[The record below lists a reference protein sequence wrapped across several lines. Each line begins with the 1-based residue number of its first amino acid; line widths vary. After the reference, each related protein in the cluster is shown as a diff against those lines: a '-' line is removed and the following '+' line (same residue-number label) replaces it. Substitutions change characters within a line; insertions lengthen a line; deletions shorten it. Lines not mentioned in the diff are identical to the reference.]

1 MSDPKYVVLAII
13 DDPKKIQEEN
23 FSITAA
29 TVVVPLVKRII
40 LQMIKVIG
48 IPPPKN
54 DILKASINNKL
65 LLKQNANF

>member
-13 DDPKKIQEEN
+13 DDPKKIHEEN
-23 FSITAA
+23 FSITAS
-29 TVVVPLVKRII
+29 TVVVPLVKKII

-48 IPPPKN
+48 IPPTKN
-54 DILKASINNKL
+54 DMLQASINNKL